1 MFRSYHI
8 PLFTEQ
14 NTDLFESI
22 EIINLV
28 SCLKVI
34 DNPYQDIPLAGLM
47 RSPLF
52 FFSERE
58 LSMIRVFSKATSFY
72 DLVRHYAKEGEDSLL
87 KEKANHFVQCV
98 EQWRFKSKTMP
109 LSQLITLVYEQ
120 TLYYEFVLG
129 LPHGYLRRANLDVFV
144 DKARMYETTTK
155 KVSTALFGILNGCNL

>member
-1 MFRSYHI
+1 
-8 PLFTEQ
+8 
-14 NTDLFESI
+14 
-22 EIINLV
+22 
-28 SCLKVI
+28 
-34 DNPYQDIPLAGLM
+34 
-47 RSPLF
+47 
-52 FFSERE
+52 
-58 LSMIRVFSKATSFY
+58 MIRVFSKATSFY

-155 KVSTALFGILNGCNL
+155 KGVYGFVRYIERMQSLGKHFAKAKTVTAMWFV